1 MQSRYF
7 CLSTRVICY
16 DLDKILHIHLNMNI
30 YYLQLYSNDMI
41 FKKKISFSTHL
52 SGIHFSEPLHSLVI
66 IWHSFPGPTFCR
78 SGHTVQSTT
87 RAPKKPRALSERFIR
102 CSLPLGRPWGT
113 RHRGYAVGGLTFF
126 WFHFGLALP
135 FLGGRGKEVTAS
147 AMFEWSSYSFLWGS
161 GHADQRWWTVKI
173 WERVAVTA
181 KTTGWSGGKVSYWWR
196 VTFLGIRSFN
206 KSHRL
211 WCTG

>member
-1 MQSRYF
+1 MQFDYCIFYNCLKIIFNMQSRYF

-16 DLDKILHIHLNMNI
+16 DLDMILQIHLNMNI

-41 FKKKISFSTHL
+41 FWKLFSFSTHL
-52 SGIHFSEPLHSLVI
+52 SGIHFSESLHSLVI
-66 IWHSFPGPTFCR
+66 IWHSFPGPAFCR

-113 RHRGYAVGGLTFF
+113 RHPGYAVGGLTFF

-161 GHADQRWWTVKI
+161 GHVDQRWWTVKI
-173 WERVAVTA
+173 WERVAVIA
-181 KTTGWSGGKVSYWWR
+181 KTTGWSRGKVS
-196 VTFLGIRSFN
+196 
-206 KSHRL
+206 
-211 WCTG
+211 